1 MASTISLGFFTMH
14 ARCWPFTTDD
24 KNLLKLA
31 SEMVLMLVFL
41 STAVLRSALTK
52 LDLVD
57 AGLLRAD
64 DLTSEEREMP
74 GNLAVFMVVV
84 TCSIPIT
91 ILVYN
96 HCVYNRHGTPMPLST
111 KSVVEWL
118 GELGVEDL
126 DDKVRAPPL
135 RCA

>member
-1 MASTISLGFFTMH
+1 MH

-41 STAVLRSALTK
+41 STAVLRSALAK

-74 GNLAVFMVVV
+74 GHLAVFMVVV

-96 HCVYNRHGTPMPLST
+96 HCVYKHRTSKSWGQAGIIVAEVLAASRSFSAVARSMTTPRSN
-111 KSVVEWL
+111 V
-118 GELGVEDL
+118 
-126 DDKVRAPPL
+126 
-135 RCA
+135 